1 MPVGYKNSNVSY
13 GIWLNT
19 KLDSKQSDTA
29 KLKPAKLQ
37 KLEEDLKECMEKCDS
52 DPNTS

>member
-29 KLKPAKLQ
+29 KLKPAK
-37 KLEEDLKECMEKCDS
+37 EERNYKSLRKI
-52 DPNTS
+52 

>member
-29 KLKPAKLQ
+29 KLKPAK
-37 KLEEDLKECMEKCDS
+37 EEQNYKSLVRRI
-52 DPNTS
+52 